1 MKKRRTRRRSFVC
14 LSLSR
19 PGERRDPYAAT
30 SRWCDMA
37 ADFCGNERQGLWVP
51 AFAGTTA
58 GVRLRRFR
66 GLFRYPARILAPGVD
81 VAVDEIDDRPRGAIA
96 ITTDGLDD

>member
-19 PGERRDPYAAT
+19 PGERRDSYAAT

-51 AFAGTTA
+51 AFAGPTA
-58 GVRLRRFR
+58 GVRLRGLRGRFR
-66 GLFRYPARILAPGVD
+66 QRAATLALGVAAAAAD
-81 VAVDEIDDRPRGAIA
+81 CGDLKRGIMAIA
-96 ITTDGLDD
+96 